1 MNKEERLA
9 LKKAEYEGSVFKTKY
24 EDSVV
29 VLEYISSL
37 EVKVRITST
46 DEVRS
51 VSAYQIRE
59 GLIKTIRK
67 ASLKDKTT
75 QELRRRARHK
85 HRGMFERCCSKD
97 SALKYPTYKDCTISE
112 NFKDFNF
119 FNMWCL
125 NQTGFENYN
134 WHLDKD
140 ILVKGNRVYSEAT
153 CCFVPEEINLMFV
166 THKPQR
172 GVLPIDVTYCKPFNL
187 YQARL
192 RKNNKTV
199 DLGFYCTP
207 EEAFQTYKLE
217 KEKHI
222 KDVANKW
229 KDQIDS
235 KVYDALMSWEINIED

>member
-1 MNKEERLA
+1 MNKEEILA
-9 LKKAEYEGSVFKTKY
+9 LKKVEYEGKVFKTKY
-24 EDSVV
+24 EDSVI

-37 EVKVRITST
+37 KVKVKITST
-46 DEVRS
+46 GEVRS

-59 GLIKTIRK
+59 GLIKTIRT
-67 ASLKDKTT
+67 APLKDETA

-85 HRGMFERCCSKD
+85 HRGMFDRCCSKD

-112 NFKDFNF
+112 NFKDINF
-119 FNMWCL
+119 FHIWCL
-125 NQTGFENYN
+125 SQIGFENNN

-140 ILVKGNRVYSEAT
+140 ILVKGNRVYSEDT
-153 CCFVPEEINLMFV
+153 CCFVPEEINLMLV
-166 THKPQR
+166 THKSHR
-172 GVLPIDVTYCKPFNL
+172 GVLPIGVAYCKPFNL

-222 KDVANKW
+222 KEVANKW
-229 KDQIDS
+229 KDKIDIR
-235 KVYDALMSWEINIED
+235 VYEALMNWEINIDD